1 MPCIVCI
8 QEMCKSSSSSSDQKV
23 IQQSSEIEM
32 LNTKLETLRKQ
43 HMQLIDIHSKCKI
56 KKSDDQVRHSVAI
69 HNYIKVGPYP
79 CTVCICSYLWSSLFV
94 LCKD

>member
-43 HMQLIDIHSKCKI
+43 HMQLIDIHSKCKT
-56 KKSDDQVRHSVAI
+56 KKSDDQVRHSVYITTHKWDHI
-69 HNYIKVGPYP
+69 HVLYAYVATYGAA
-79 CTVCICSYLWSSLFV
+79 YLFCV
-94 LCKD
+94 KIN